1 MDDDITLYQMPPF
14 SGRNI
19 LIFSDGTGQASGLL
33 FDESRSN
40 VYKLFR
46 ATRCGPDSSID
57 PSRQLAFYDAGLGSK
72 LNGSRIKIGWFRRIY
87 NALSS
92 ATGLGITR
100 NIMDCYSALI
110 LLWRPG
116 DRIFL
121 FGFSR
126 GAYTVRCLGG
136 VLGLCGIPTRAAPGQ
151 LPLRNPATVEKI
163 AAEAVRRVYR
173 HGSGAGEE
181 QGASPEKQL
190 RMRERKDRLE
200 AQRKAL
206 GAQFREKYASA
217 GPKVSN
223 AIPHFIGVWDTVAA
237 VGISPPAWRIVR
249 AIAATIAILISLG
262 VAWRVYPGGGLSSVI
277 MFVVALISF
286 SAAGWIASLL
296 LRVKFATGLPGYP
309 WYKTV
314 HLTPIKMTFFDR
326 SLNENVR
333 YARHALAIDERRA
346 DFDRVA
352 WVNDGE
358 PPNRELAEGPWFTQY
373 WFAGNHSDIGG
384 SYSENE
390 SRLSDI
396 SLRWMATQAMKA
408 GLIVDDRYLKLNG
421 RSDGPQHDECK
432 AGISLLGFKF
442 KWREQTRKMVDN
454 ATVHESVMERFK
466 GGTVLIYDEEK
477 LYRPD
482 ILTKHVQ
489 FADLFSENVPIKE
502 IKLDNQLLTKG

>member
-1 MDDDITLYQMPPF
+1 MDDDKTLYQMPPF
-14 SGRNI
+14 TGRNI

-72 LNGSRIKIGWFRRIY
+72 LNGNRIKIGWFRRIY
-87 NALSS
+87 NVVSS
-92 ATGLGITR
+92 ATGLGISR

-110 LLWRPG
+110 MLWRPG

-136 VLGLCGIPTRAAPGQ
+136 VLGLCGIPTRAASKQ
-151 LPLRNPATVEKI
+151 LPLRNPATIEKI
-163 AAEAVRRVYR
+163 AAEAVMRVYR
-173 HGSGAGEE
+173 HGSGAGED
-181 QGASPEKQL
+181 QNTSPEKQK
-190 RMRERKDRLE
+190 RMRERKDRLLG
-200 AQRKAL
+200 QRKAL
-206 GAQFREKYASA
+206 GAQFGEKYASA
-217 GPKVSN
+217 GPSSN

-237 VGISPPAWRIVR
+237 VGISPPAWRMVTS
-249 AIAATIAILISLG
+249 IAAIIAVLISMG
-262 VAWRVYPGGGLSSVI
+262 TAWRVYPEL
-277 MFVVALISF
+277 SF
-286 SAAGWIASLL
+286 SAVLMFFGALILISTAGWIVSLL

-309 WYKTV
+309 WYKTM
-314 HLTPIKMTFFDR
+314 HLTPIKITFFDR

-352 WVNDGE
+352 WENDGE
-358 PPNRELAEGPWFTQY
+358 PPKRELAEGPWFTQY
-373 WFAGNHSDIGG
+373 WFAGNHSDVGG
-384 SYSENE
+384 SYPENE

-396 SLRWMATQAMKA
+396 SLKWMATQAMKA
-408 GLIVDDRYLKLNG
+408 GLIVDDRYLNLTG
-421 RSDGPQHDECK
+421 RPDGPQHDECK

-442 KWREQTRKMVDN
+442 KWREQTRQMVDN
-454 ATVHESVMERFK
+454 ATVHGSVMERFK
-466 GGTVLIYDEEK
+466 GGPVLIYDEEK
-477 LYRPD
+477 PYRPE

-489 FADLFSENVPIKE
+489 FADLFSADASTKE
-502 IKLDNQLLTKG
+502 IKLNNPISTKG